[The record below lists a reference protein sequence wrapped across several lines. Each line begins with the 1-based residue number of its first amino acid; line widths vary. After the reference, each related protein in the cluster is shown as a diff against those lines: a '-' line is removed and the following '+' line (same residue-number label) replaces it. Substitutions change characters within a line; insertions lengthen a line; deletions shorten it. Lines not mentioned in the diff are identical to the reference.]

1 MQVCVCVIS
10 GNTEEN
16 TQTNTK
22 NFSMVNSKRAIN
34 LRLALKGSL
43 QAHKIVVILRR

>member
-1 MQVCVCVIS
+1 MQICVCIIS

-16 TQTNTK
+16 TK
-22 NFSMVNSKRAIN
+22 NFSIVNSKRAIN

-43 QAHKIVVILRR
+43 